1 MISSFIEPLESR
13 IAPASA
19 LAPFG
24 DRDGDSVTI
33 KITTVG
39 GSSADLKTALEAAQT
54 FILEGQGLQLQALDL
69 TDPIFKG
76 ANVTIKA
83 TRDAAKGGDGLVAV
97 GRIEATGQTLG
108 KVTVDGDLG
117 KIVFGVAGDTQA
129 IKSLTVQSFGRYGAE
144 TGGGNL
150 SSSFAGGV
158 GKLTVKEDI
167 VGAEIRAS
175 TFARLSVGG
184 SIIGG
189 DNVFGGT
196 FFGSSNGASVV
207 KIGGD
212 IIAGAGSNSG
222 KVFFHD
228 PVKSFTLGGSLFG
241 PADGAEEF
249 FGQLQFDNAVR
260 KVVIK
265 GDVIGGTDEY
275 LLGGQ
280 VDIDGKVG
288 TLQIGGSLLG
298 VGDYVSSAPG
308 GGSVFLKEA
317 AKSVTIGGN
326 IAGGTAFQT
335 GVLLLQKSAQTIS
348 VGGSL
353 IGGVA
358 TSTGSI
364 ILDQGTIK
372 SLSVAGDLIGSG
384 AFSGAIDGNL
394 NTTIQKLTIGGNF
407 DVRGESFIRANV
419 IESLIIKGDVI
430 ASSVDGETNEAIRG
444 LNGIGTISIGGSI
457 LGNEVNTVRIVTTTL
472 GSLTVGKNAQ
482 YAEIAVTD
490 LESKVQSLAV
500 NGAWI
505 SSRFTFA
512 NDDGADNIYG
522 TADDPAVNA
531 AFDGTI
537 SSIVIKGQV
546 VGTFG
551 GTDSYVIRAPKIGAL
566 SIAGTVYPL
575 TAGAD
580 DFNLGITADVTVV
593 DLK

>member
-1 MISSFIEPLESR
+1 MVSSFIEPLEAR

-19 LAPFG
+19 LAVFG

-33 KITTVG
+33 KITTVS
-39 GSSADLKTALEAAQT
+39 GSSAELKTALDAAQT
-54 FILEGQGLQLQALDL
+54 FVLEGEGLQLQALDL

-83 TRDAAKGGDGLVAV
+83 TRDATKGGDGLVAV

-108 KVTVDGDLG
+108 KVVVDGDLG
-117 KIVFGVAGDTQA
+117 KIVFGLPGETQA
-129 IKSLTVQSFGRYGAE
+129 IKALTVQSFGRYGAE
-144 TGGGNL
+144 TGGGDL

-167 VGAEIRAS
+167 VGAEIRVS
-175 TFARLSVGG
+175 TFARLTVGG

-196 FFGSSNGASVV
+196 FFGSSNGAAVV

-241 PADGAEEF
+241 
-249 FGQLQFDNAVR
+249 
-260 KVVIK
+260 I
-265 GDVIGGTDEY
+265 
-275 LLGGQ
+275 
-280 VDIDGKVG
+280 
-288 TLQIGGSLLG
+288 
-298 VGDYVSSAPG
+298 GDYVSSAPG

-317 AKSVTIGGN
+317 AKTVTIGGN
-326 IAGGTAFQT
+326 IVGGTAFQT

-348 VGGSL
+348 VGESL
-353 IGGVA
+353 IGGIA

-372 SLSVAGDLIGSG
+372 SLSVGGDLIGGG

-394 NTTIQKLTIGGNF
+394 NTTIQQLTIGGNF

-419 IESLIIKGDVI
+419 IDSLLIKGDVI
-430 ASSVDGETNEAIRG
+430 ASSVNGETNEAIRG
-444 LNGIGTISIGGSI
+444 LNGLGKVFIGGSI
-457 LGNEVNTVRIVTTTL
+457 LGNETNTVRIVTKTL
-472 GSLTVGKNAQ
+472 VSLTVGKNAQ

-490 LESKVQSLAV
+490 LESTVQSLAV

-522 TADDPAVNA
+522 TADDPAISP

-580 DFNLGITADVTVV
+580 EFNLGITGDVTLR